1 MKKSFTGILCM
12 LSLGMAAMAQKHME
26 QVQVEVAP
34 RFKKGALL
42 QLPDD
47 YAQNPKKRYPLI
59 IFLHGRSRSGEDLS
73 KLTYDGI
80 PYLLDK
86 GVSLNTVNPAD
97 GKTYKFII
105 IMPQAEF
112 WGLRPDN
119 ITAVMNDIERQYRV
133 DTTRVYLTGYSAG
146 GSGTF
151 TALTDNA
158 ALTRRFAAAVPM
170 SPTTLNDENIA
181 RLKMIADGNVGIW
194 AFAGKGELRFLM
206 DTRRYVDSVK
216 KYNDSLAIITVHDG
230 GHCCFKQFYD
240 PGYKM
245 NGLNIYEWMLQHK
258 RTVSAAVAN
267 KKTHI

>member
-1 MKKSFTGILCM
+1 M
-12 LSLGMAAMAQKHME
+12 LLLAMTAAAQRHMDKI
-26 QVQVEVAP
+26 QVEVAP
-34 RFKKGALL
+34 RFTKGALL

-59 IFLHGRSRSGEDLS
+59 VFLHGRSRSGEDLS
-73 KLTYDGI
+73 KLVYDGI

-105 IMPQAEF
+105 VMPQAEF

-119 ITAVMNDIERQYRV
+119 ITAVLNDMERRYRV
-133 DTTRVYLTGYSAG
+133 DTTRIYLTGYSAG

-151 TALTDNA
+151 TALTDNM

-181 RLKMIADGNVGIW
+181 RLKMIADAKVGCW
-194 AFAGKGELRFLM
+194 AFAGKGELHFLM
-206 DTRRYVDSVK
+206 DTRRYIDSIK
-216 KYNDSLAIITVHDG
+216 KYNDTLALLTVHDG
-230 GHCCFKQFYD
+230 GHCCFKAFYD
-240 PGYKM
+240 PNYRV
-245 NGLNIYEWMLQHK
+245 NGMNIYEWMLKHQ
-258 RTVSAAVAN
+258 RTVSATAVVN
-267 KKTHI
+267 KKNHN